1 VKQINFMLAA
11 SPQSALFEPA
21 QDLPHGLVYRP
32 DFITAAEEAALL
44 AEFSRLPFNE
54 ARFQQ
59 YTARRR
65 VVRFGEGEYP
75 ASYGPQA
82 EAINPRRPFPDF
94 LAPLRRRVAHW
105 RGVAEA
111 AFPHAL
117 ITEYRP
123 GTPIGWHSDA
133 PHFDIVVGISLAG
146 TARMRFRPYA
156 IKDTRARR
164 AATIELELA
173 PRSAYVMQGD
183 IRWQWQHHI
192 PPTRQLR
199 YSITFRT
206 LREGAGRKPLQYSPA
221 AAEH

>member
-1 VKQINFMLAA
+1 MLAA
-11 SPQSALFEPA
+11 SPQRPLFEPA
-21 QDLPHGLVYRP
+21 QELPHGLVYRP
-32 DFITAAEEAALL
+32 DFITAEEAAALL
-44 AEFSRLPFNE
+44 AEFGTLPFNE

-75 ASYGPQA
+75 ASYGPDA

-94 LAPLRRRVAHW
+94 LMPLRRRVADW
-105 RGVAEA
+105 RGLAET

-146 TARMRFRPYA
+146 AARMRFRPYA

-164 AATIELELA
+164 AAAIELELA
-173 PRSAYVMQGD
+173 PRSAYVMQGE

-206 LREGAGRKPLQYSPA
+206 LRDSPGRAPTGRPPA

>member
-1 VKQINFMLAA
+1 MLAA
-11 SPQSALFEPA
+11 SPKRVLFEPA
-21 QDLPHGLVYRP
+21 QELPHGLVYRP
-32 DFITAAEEAALL
+32 DFITAEEEAALL
-44 AEFSRLPFNE
+44 AEFGTLPFNE

-75 ASYGPQA
+75 ASYGPDA

-94 LAPLRRRVAHW
+94 LMPLRRRVAQW
-105 RGVAEA
+105 RGLAET

-146 TARMRFRPYA
+146 AARMRFRPYA

-164 AATIELELA
+164 AAAIELELA
-173 PRSAYVMQGD
+173 PRSAYVMQGE

-206 LREGAGRKPLQYSPA
+206 LRDSPGRAPTRRPPA
-221 AAEH
+221 AAER

>member
-1 VKQINFMLAA
+1 MPTVVATAADLFAPPPLPAGLDYREDFLARDEEARLLAA
-11 SPQSALFEPA
+11 FA
-21 QDLPHGLVYRP
+21 
-32 DFITAAEEAALL
+32 T
-44 AEFSRLPFNE
+44 LPFRE
-54 ARFQQ
+54 ATFQQ

-65 VVRFGEGEYP
+65 VVRFGRDYAAGAGQWLDGEP
-75 ASYGPQA
+75 LP
-82 EAINPRRPFPDF
+82 EW
-94 LAPLRRRVAHW
+94 LAAVRTRVA
-105 RGVAEA
+105 RAGDLDES
-111 AFPHAL
+111 AFVHAL
-117 ITEYRP
+117 VTEYRP

-146 TARMRFRPYA
+146 AARMRFRPYA

-164 AATIELELA
+164 AAGIELELA
-173 PRSAYVMQGD
+173 PRSAYVMQGE

-206 LREGAGRKPLQYSPA
+206 LRDSPGRAPTRHPPA

>member
-1 VKQINFMLAA
+1 VEQIHFMLAV
-11 SPQSALFEPA
+11 SPQSVLFEPA
-21 QDLPHGLVYRP
+21 QDLPHGLEYRP
-32 DFITAAEEAALL
+32 DFITAGDEAALL

-75 ASYGPQA
+75 ASYGPHA
-82 EAINPRRPFPDF
+82 EAINPRCPFPDF
-94 LAPLRRRVAHW
+94 LVPLRRRVAQW
-105 RGVAEA
+105 RGLAEA

-133 PHFDIVVGISLAG
+133 PHFEIVVGISLAG
-146 TARMRFRPYA
+146 AARMRFRPYA
-156 IKDTRARR
+156 IKDMRARR
-164 AATIELELA
+164 AATIELALA

-183 IRWQWQHHI
+183 IRWQWQHHL

-206 LREGAGRKPLQYSPA
+206 LREGAACAPARSPA
-221 AAEH
+221 AAGH

>member
-1 VKQINFMLAA
+1 MLAV

-21 QDLPHGLVYRP
+21 PDLPHGLVYRP
-32 DFITAAEEAALL
+32 DFITAGDEAALL
-44 AEFSRLPFNE
+44 AEFSRLPFNA

-75 ASYGPQA
+75 ASYGADA

-94 LAPLRRRVAHW
+94 LVPLRRRVAQS
-105 RGVAEA
+105 RGLAEG

-146 TARMRFRPYA
+146 AARMRFRPYA
-156 IKDTRARR
+156 IKDTRERR
-164 AATIELELA
+164 ASTIELELA

-192 PPTRQLR
+192 PPTRNLR

-206 LREGAGRKPLQYSPA
+206 LREGAGRKPVQHSPA